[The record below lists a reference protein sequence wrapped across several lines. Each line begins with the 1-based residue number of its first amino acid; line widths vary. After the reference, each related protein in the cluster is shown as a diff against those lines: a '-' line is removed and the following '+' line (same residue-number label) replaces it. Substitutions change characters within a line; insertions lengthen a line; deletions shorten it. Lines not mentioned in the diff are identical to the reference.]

1 MVYLLLFVGLV
12 FSISIGAFLWGKLDP
27 EVKAANAEYEKSLAN
42 LKIEDDTTAGISSES
57 PHKENNKSIRDESDS
72 FNQKKKTDLSLQKN
86 LTNFNDTRN
95 YFKISKNWYGQGMII
110 KVKFNR
116 GIHQDYSFIYNHDEV
131 YDNTINHLRTLM
143 CWKNDN
149 SYSSA
154 TSIPS
159 WAKLY
164 IYE

>member
-1 MVYLLLFVGLV
+1 MGIFHLLFGH
-12 FSISIGAFLWGKLDP
+12 SNK
-27 EVKAANAEYEKSLAN
+27 
-42 LKIEDDTTAGISSES
+42 
-57 PHKENNKSIRDESDS
+57 KENNKSIRDESDS
-72 FNQKKKTDLSLQKN
+72 FKQRKETDSSLHKN
-86 LTNFNDTRN
+86 LPNFNDTRS
-95 YFKISKNWYGQGMII
+95 YFRISENWYGQGMII

-131 YDNTINHLRTLM
+131 YDNTINHLRTLK

-149 SYSSA
+149 SYSST

-159 WAKLY
+159 WAQLY